1 MKKVKRAAKRKA
13 VKRAAKRKIVKGSA
27 KRGVV
32 KRSKAVKAV
41 KVEASPKKIKI
52 KKMLKKQL
60 NKYKALLVKE
70 REKIGGG
77 INHIT
82 QESLKTSQRESSGDL
97 SGYSFHMADVASD
110 NYEVEFSLGRAT
122 DEQNILYTIDEALK
136 RVEDG
141 TYGSCTQCGKQIPKR
156 RLDALPHAE
165 LCIACKSKNE
175 SK

>member
-1 MKKVKRAAKRKA
+1 MKKVKRS
-13 VKRAAKRKIVKGSA
+13 AKRKIVKRVKA
-27 KRGVV
+27 KRA
-32 KRSKAVKAV
+32 KAKMVKA
-41 KVEASPKKIKI
+41 KVAKADTEPRKIKI
-52 KKMLKKQL
+52 KRMLKKEL

-77 INHIT
+77 INHIA

-110 NYEVEFSLGRAT
+110 NYEVEFSLGRAS
-122 DEQNILYTIDEALK
+122 DEQNIMYTIDEALK

-156 RLDALPHAE
+156 RLDALPHTE
-165 LCIACKSKNE
+165 LCITCQSKTE

>member
-1 MKKVKRAAKRKA
+1 MAGMKKVKRAAKRRV
-13 VKRAAKRKIVKGSA
+13 VKRAKVKKAKKIQA
-27 KRGVV
+27 KPR
-32 KRSKAVKAV
+32 
-41 KVEASPKKIKI
+41 KIKI
-52 KKMLKKQL
+52 KRMLKKEL

-82 QESLKTSQRESSGDL
+82 QDTLKTSQRDASGDL

-110 NYEVEFSLGRAT
+110 NYEVEFSLGRAS

-141 TYGSCTQCGKQIPKR
+141 SYGNCTQCGKQIPKR
-156 RLDALPHAE
+156 RLDALPHTE
-165 LCIACKSKNE
+165 LCIVCQSKTE